1 MTLKECVLN
10 KFELVNEDD
19 AVDVIAWLEEAM
31 GISEDE
37 EVTEDEIESIC
48 DRHYEPSEEDMF
60 NWIHDDGDETTSEI
74 HNASWV
80 DKLDNVLVLEDGSC
94 YFWYE
99 INN

>member
-1 MTLKECVLN
+1 MTLRECVLN
-10 KFELVNEDD
+10 EFELYSEDD
-19 AVDVIAWLEEAM
+19 AVEVIAWLEKAM

-37 EVTEDEIESIC
+37 EVTEKEIESIC
-48 DRHYEPSEEDMF
+48 DRHYEPSEADMF
-60 NWIHDDGDETTSEI
+60 DWIHDGDESPSEI

-80 DKLDNVLVLEDGSC
+80 GELDNILILENGSC

>member
-10 KFELVNEDD
+10 KFELVDKDD
-19 AVDVIAWLEEAM
+19 ADKVIDWLKEAM
-31 GISEDE
+31 GVSEDE
-37 EVTEDEIESIC
+37 ELTKAEIESIC
-48 DRHYEPSEEDMF
+48 DRHWEPSEEGMF
-60 NWIHDDGDETTSEI
+60 DWLHDGGDESPSDI

-80 DKLDNVLVLEDGSC
+80 DELDNVLVLADGSC